1 MSKKSF
7 CVKQKYLSDNDI
19 CLVASNFISHRKLR
33 LIYRKRILT
42 FCELSSSS
50 IKGAIR
56 ALAFLSAP
64 TLNNLHIHSV
74 NGVSPKG

>member
-1 MSKKSF
+1 MF
-7 CVKQKYLSDNDI
+7 
-19 CLVASNFISHRKLR
+19 SNFRLHIAADGKLR
-33 LIYRKRILT
+33 SIYRKRILT

-56 ALAFLSAP
+56 ALALLSAP